1 MSFLCIYCS
10 CLLCEI
16 RNDQSQLSSYGIIF
30 NQTCC
35 SRPYETAALCIFN
48 IYKNKRQE
56 CIIFILL
63 QSIYTPVVDIHVFTQ
78 LGHFC
83 YFIDTIGSLL
93 KKGFDCSR
101 LSILHWILKQI
112 LYSLSNTNHNITCLT
127 LLRLGGGEHTGF
139 WSRGVG
145 HINYNRLIWSQID
158 TKLCI

>member
-1 MSFLCIYCS
+1 MKQLPYVY
-10 CLLCEI
+10 LTYI
-16 RNDQSQLSSYGIIF
+16 RI
-30 NQTCC
+30 
-35 SRPYETAALCIFN
+35 
-48 IYKNKRQE
+48 KKQE

-127 LLRLGGGEHTGF
+127 LLRLGGGGGAHLVLEQGCVTHQ
-139 WSRGVG
+139 
-145 HINYNRLIWSQID
+145 L
-158 TKLCI
+158 

>member
-1 MSFLCIYCS
+1 MGP
-10 CLLCEI
+10 
-16 RNDQSQLSSYGIIF
+16 SYWSYYPTEVIELFHI
-30 NQTCC
+30 TD
-35 SRPYETAALCIFN
+35 AAHFTS
-48 IYKNKRQE
+48 
-56 CIIFILL
+56 IIFILL

-127 LLRLGGGEHTGF
+127 LLRLGGEGGGHSWF
-139 WSRGVG
+139 WSRVVW
-145 HINYNRLIWSQID
+145 HINYNKPIGSQID
-158 TKLCI
+158 PKLFIWMH